1 MPTIKDIRVTPLAY
15 ELGAAKAYGSS
26 RGTTPRRVC
35 GLVELETSDG
45 VVGLGEA
52 WGPGHLARAYLEV
65 IRGYYVGR
73 DVFDH
78 ELVWPAIQ
86 ARHYHMGIQN
96 SLVACVSGI
105 DIAAKD
111 AIGKLLGLPLCK
123 LIGGQARTQ
132 VPVYA
137 SGGYVTDD
145 PANPLERQLE
155 RVAGLG
161 YTAYKI
167 KIGLG
172 VSSDVE
178 RCRLA
183 RRIIG
188 DDAKLMVDVN
198 GNYSADLV
206 LASMRAV
213 ERFGIEFVEE
223 PLPPQDFDGYEF
235 LQGRIGVP
243 VAAGEAHY
251 TMHDFDRLA
260 RPRRCDVLQPDLTIC
275 GGLAQGRAIAT
286 LVQLHNLRLSPHV
299 WGGAIGLAAAVHYM
313 AALPATPHGDHDPA
327 PWLLEHDVGENG
339 LRDHLL
345 AEPLV
350 ARQGAIA
357 VPTGPGLGV
366 ALDPAALKRLR
377 VD

>member
-1 MPTIKDIRVTPLAY
+1 MPTIKDIRVIPLVY
-15 ELGAAKAYGSS
+15 ELGAGKAYGSA
-26 RGTTPRRVC
+26 RGKTARRLC

-45 VVGLGEA
+45 VIGIGEA
-52 WGPGHLARAYLEV
+52 WGAGQITRAYLET
-65 IRGYYVGR
+65 IRDYYVGR

-78 ELVWPAIQ
+78 ELVWPDIQ

-96 SLVACVSGI
+96 QLVACVSGI

-123 LIGGQARTQ
+123 LIGGLARTH

-145 PANPLERQLE
+145 PENGLARQLE
-155 RVAGLG
+155 RVADRG

-167 KIGLG
+167 KIGMG
-172 VSSDVE
+172 IASDVE
-178 RCRLA
+178 RCQLA

-188 DDAKLMVDVN
+188 DGAKLMVDIN

-223 PLPPQDFDGYEF
+223 PLPPQDYDGYEF
-235 LQGRIGVP
+235 LQRRIGVP
-243 VAAGEAHY
+243 VAVGEAHY

-260 RPRRCDVLQPDLTIC
+260 RPRRCDVLQPDLSLC
-275 GGLAQGRAIAT
+275 GGLAQGRAIAV
-286 LVQLHNLRLSPHV
+286 LAQLHNLRLSPHV
-299 WGGAIGLAAAVHYM
+299 WGGVVGLAAAVHYM
-313 AALPATPHGDHDPA
+313 AALPATPHSDHDPS
-327 PWLLEHDVGENG
+327 PWLLEHDVGDNG
-339 LRDHLL
+339 LRDRLL
-345 AEPLV
+345 TEPLV
-350 ARQGAIA
+350 ARDGAIA
-357 VPTGPGLGV
+357 VPKGPGLGITI
-366 ALDPAALKRLR
+366 DPAALKRFR

>member
-1 MPTIKDIRVTPLAY
+1 MPTIKDIRVIPLVY

-26 RGTTPRRVC
+26 RGKTPVRAC

-45 VVGLGEA
+45 VVGIGEA
-52 WGPGHLARAYLEV
+52 WGPGKLARAYLDV

-73 DVFDH
+73 DIFDH
-78 ELVWPAIQ
+78 ELVWPEIQ

-105 DIAAKD
+105 DVAAKD

-123 LIGGQARTQ
+123 LIGGQARDR

-137 SGGYVTDD
+137 SGGYITND
-145 PANPLERQLE
+145 PANGLARQLE
-155 RVAGLG
+155 RVADRG

-172 VSSDVE
+172 VASDVE
-178 RCRLA
+178 RCALA

-188 DDAKLMVDVN
+188 PDAKLMVDIN
-198 GNYSADLV
+198 GNYTADLV
-206 LASMRAV
+206 LESMRAV
-213 ERFGIEFVEE
+213 ERFNIAFVEE
-223 PLPPQDFDGYEF
+223 PLPPQDYDGYEF

-243 VAAGEAHY
+243 VAVGEAHY
-251 TMHDFDRLA
+251 TVHDFDRLA
-260 RPRRCDVLQPDLTIC
+260 RPRRCDILQPDLSLC
-275 GGLAQGRAIAT
+275 GGIAQGRAIAT

-299 WGGAIGLAAAVHYM
+299 WGGVVGLAAAVHYM
-313 AALPATPHGDHDPA
+313 AALPATPHSDHDPA

-339 LRDHLL
+339 LRDQLL
-345 AEPLV
+345 TEPLV
-350 ARQGAIA
+350 ARDGAIA
-357 VPTGPGLGV
+357 VPTGPGLGITI
-366 ALDPAALKRLR
+366 DPAALKRFR